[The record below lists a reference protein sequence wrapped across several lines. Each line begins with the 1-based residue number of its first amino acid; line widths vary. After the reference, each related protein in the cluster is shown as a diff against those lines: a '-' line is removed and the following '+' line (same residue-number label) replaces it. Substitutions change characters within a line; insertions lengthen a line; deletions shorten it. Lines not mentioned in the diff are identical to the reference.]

1 MDTPKVFRVSAEYF
15 IKANDITK
23 AEDYVKEEAG
33 LDYYERHI
41 IVDGIDDITQEIDV
55 DLT

>member
-1 MDTPKVFRVSAEYF
+1 MSKLFRVNAEYF
-15 IKANDITK
+15 IKANNITE

-33 LDYYERHI
+33 LDYFERHI
-41 IVDGIDDITQEIDV
+41 IVDSIDDITQEIDI